1 MSYYL
6 EDSVTNVDILTNI
19 GFKTLVEGNT
29 TEQQILGISYL
40 ERTLLKNATP
50 RPYSIN
56 EPKGKLLTAWIGR
69 WYHQQKNFKKA
80 KKFIDLSASS
90 RLIGD
95 DVLIQ
100 KATLRYALAAHADT
114 SDEASAFLRECRN
127 LIQNLLT
134 KDLDLRNIIHPDN
147 DDYVYCLL
155 SSFYLETLY
164 EEDWRRSAY
173 DYYRLAVKAWPAL
186 KYTNVKNEQ
195 KGSILKIGIVS
206 AFLYDANSVIRDFG
220 ETLARLPKDKFALNL
235 VYLNESNIPI
245 SSFCGK
251 WESIADIIEIKK
263 ETLPLV
269 EGVPKWLSYTRDK
282 IASMKLDIIFYPDLT
297 MSTMTHRLAMSRL
310 APIQVTSH
318 GHPVT
323 SGIPTIDYYVS
334 WKAAEID
341 TASQHYTEKLV
352 LLPSNNI
359 HQYYNPVFKEGI
371 SRITKQRVND
381 SSRKILFP
389 TISGKRWYVCMQKP
403 FKLHPC
409 FGNMLQ
415 KVLDKD
421 DEGIIILHGGAE
433 RNWGLDMSR
442 VYYLNSLPHHELLA
456 LYREADVVLDS
467 YYAGGCTTTREAF
480 EMGAVVVTL
489 PAKYLGGRWTKAYYD
504 ILGVS
509 DAIAKDED
517 DYAKLA
523 VSIACNPSLKAS
535 ISSKISENIHKMWRS
550 EEAVNNWTEVFL
562 QLSQKKLK

>member
-6 EDSVTNVDILTNI
+6 DDSVTNVDILTNI
-19 GFKTLVEGNT
+19 GFKILLESKT
-29 TEQQILGISYL
+29 TEQQKLGISYL
-40 ERTLLKNATP
+40 ERTLAESAIP
-50 RPYSIN
+50 RPYSIH

-69 WYHQQKNFKKA
+69 WYQQQKNFKKA
-80 KKFIDLSASS
+80 KQFIDLSASS
-90 RLIGD
+90 RLSGD

-100 KATLRYALAAHADT
+100 RATLRYALAAHANT
-114 SDEASAFLRECRN
+114 SEEASAFLRECRN
-127 LIQNLLT
+127 LTQNLLT
-134 KDLDLRNIIHPDN
+134 KNLDLRNVIHPDN

-173 DYYRLAVKAWPAL
+173 EYYRLAVKAWPSL
-186 KYTNVKNEQ
+186 KYTNVKKEQ
-195 KGSILKIGIVS
+195 RGSILKIGIVS
-206 AFLYDANSVIRDFG
+206 AFLYDGNSVIRDFG

-235 VYLNESNIPI
+235 VYLNERNVPI
-245 SSFCGK
+245 SPFCEK
-251 WESIADIIEIKK
+251 WESTVNILEIKK

-269 EGVPKWLSYTRDK
+269 EDVPKWLSYTRDK
-282 IASMKLDIIFYPDLT
+282 IVSMKLDIIFYPDLT

-323 SGIPTIDYYVS
+323 SGIPTIDYYIS

-341 TASQHYTEKLV
+341 TASEHYIEKLV

-371 SRITKQRVND
+371 STITKQTVNN
-381 SSRKILFP
+381 SSRDILFP
-389 TISGKRWYVCMQKP
+389 NISGKRWYVCMQKP

-415 KVLDKD
+415 NVLEKD

-442 VYYLNSLPHHELLA
+442 VYYLNELPHHELLA

-509 DAIAKDED
+509 DAIAKDKD

-550 EEAVNNWTEVFL
+550 EEAVNNWTEIFL
-562 QLSQKKLK
+562 QLSQKNG

>member
-6 EDSVTNVDILTNI
+6 DNRLTNVDILTNI
-19 GFKTLVEGNT
+19 GFKILLEGRT
-29 TEQQILGISYL
+29 TEQQKLGISYL
-40 ERTLLKNATP
+40 ERTLAKNATP
-50 RPYSIN
+50 RPYSID

-69 WYHQQKNFKKA
+69 WYQQQKNFKKA
-80 KKFIDLSASS
+80 KQFIDLSASS
-90 RLIGD
+90 RLSGD

-100 KATLRYALAAHADT
+100 RATLRYALAAHANT
-114 SDEASAFLRECRN
+114 SEEASFFLRESRN

-134 KDLDLRNIIHPDN
+134 KNLDLRNVIHPDD

-164 EEDWRRSAY
+164 EEDWRRSTY
-173 DYYRLAVKAWPAL
+173 EYYRLAVKAWPSL
-186 KYTNVKNEQ
+186 KYTNVKKEQ
-195 KGSILKIGIVS
+195 RGSILKIGIMS
-206 AFLYDANSVIRDFG
+206 AFLYDGNSVIRDFG

-235 VYLNESNIPI
+235 VYLNERNVPI
-245 SSFCGK
+245 SPFCEK
-251 WESIADIIEIKK
+251 WESTVNILEIKK

-269 EGVPKWLSYTRDK
+269 EDVPKWLSYTRDK
-282 IASMKLDIIFYPDLT
+282 IVSMKLDIIFYPDLT

-323 SGIPTIDYYVS
+323 SGIPTIDYYIS

-341 TASQHYTEKLV
+341 TASEHYIEKLV

-371 SRITKQRVND
+371 STITKQTVNN
-381 SSRKILFP
+381 SSRDILFP
-389 TISGKRWYVCMQKP
+389 NISGKRWYVCMQKP

-415 KVLDKD
+415 NVLEKD

-442 VYYLNSLPHHELLA
+442 VYYLNELPHHELLA

-509 DAIAKDED
+509 DAIAKDKD

-550 EEAVNNWTEVFL
+550 EEAVNNWTEIFL
-562 QLSQKKLK
+562 QLSQKNG

>member
-6 EDSVTNVDILTNI
+6 DNSVTNVDILTNI
-19 GFKTLVEGNT
+19 GFKILLEGRT
-29 TEQQILGISYL
+29 TEQQKLGISYL
-40 ERTLLKNATP
+40 ERTLAKNATP
-50 RPYSIN
+50 RPYSID

-69 WYHQQKNFKKA
+69 WYQQQKNFKKA
-80 KKFIDLSASS
+80 KQFIDLSASS
-90 RLIGD
+90 RLSGD

-100 KATLRYALAAHADT
+100 RATLRYALAAHANT
-114 SDEASAFLRECRN
+114 SEEASFFLRESRN

-134 KDLDLRNIIHPDN
+134 KNLDLRNVIHPDD

-164 EEDWRRSAY
+164 EEDWRRSTY
-173 DYYRLAVKAWPAL
+173 EYYRLAVKAWPSL
-186 KYTNVKNEQ
+186 KYTNVKKEQ
-195 KGSILKIGIVS
+195 RGSILKIGIMS
-206 AFLYDANSVIRDFG
+206 AFLYDGNSVIRDFG

-235 VYLNESNIPI
+235 VYLNERNVPI
-245 SSFCGK
+245 SPFCEK
-251 WESIADIIEIKK
+251 WESTVNILEIKK

-269 EGVPKWLSYTRDK
+269 EDVPKWLSYTRDK
-282 IASMKLDIIFYPDLT
+282 IVSMKLDIIFYPDLT

-323 SGIPTIDYYVS
+323 SGIPTIDYYIS

-341 TASQHYTEKLV
+341 TASEHYIEKLV

-371 SRITKQRVND
+371 STITKQTVNN
-381 SSRKILFP
+381 SSRDILFP
-389 TISGKRWYVCMQKP
+389 NISGKRWYVCMQKP

-415 KVLDKD
+415 NVLEKD

-442 VYYLNSLPHHELLA
+442 VYYLNELPHHELLA

-509 DAIAKDED
+509 DAIAKDKD

-550 EEAVNNWTEVFL
+550 EEAVNNWTEIFL
-562 QLSQKKLK
+562 QLSQKNG

>member
-6 EDSVTNVDILTNI
+6 DDSVTNVDILTNI
-19 GFKTLVEGNT
+19 GFKILLESKT
-29 TEQQILGISYL
+29 TEQQKLGISYL
-40 ERTLLKNATP
+40 ERTLAESAIP
-50 RPYSIN
+50 RPYSIH

-69 WYHQQKNFKKA
+69 WYQQQKNFKKA
-80 KKFIDLSASS
+80 KQFIDLSASS
-90 RLIGD
+90 RLSGD

-100 KATLRYALAAHADT
+100 RATLRYALAAHANT
-114 SDEASAFLRECRN
+114 SEEASAFLRECRN
-127 LIQNLLT
+127 LTQNLLT
-134 KDLDLRNIIHPDN
+134 KNLDLRNVIHPDN

-173 DYYRLAVKAWPAL
+173 EYYRLAVKAWPSL
-186 KYTNVKNEQ
+186 KYTNVKKEQ
-195 KGSILKIGIVS
+195 RGSILKIGIVS
-206 AFLYDANSVIRDFG
+206 AFLYDGNSVIRDFG

-235 VYLNESNIPI
+235 VYLNERNVPI
-245 SSFCGK
+245 SPFCEK
-251 WESIADIIEIKK
+251 WESTVNILEIKK

-269 EGVPKWLSYTRDK
+269 EDVPKWLSYTRDK
-282 IASMKLDIIFYPDLT
+282 IVSMKLDIIFYPDLT

-334 WKAAEID
+334 WEAAEID
-341 TASQHYTEKLV
+341 TASEHYIEKLV

-359 HQYYNPVFKEGI
+359 HQYYNPVFKGGI
-371 SRITKQRVND
+371 STITKQTVNN
-381 SSRKILFP
+381 SSRDILFP
-389 TISGKRWYVCMQKP
+389 DISGKRWYVCMQKP

-415 KVLDKD
+415 NVLEKD

-442 VYYLNSLPHHELLA
+442 VYYLNELPHHELLA

-509 DAIAKDED
+509 DAIAKDKD

-550 EEAVNNWTEVFL
+550 EEAVNNWTEIFL
-562 QLSQKKLK
+562 QLSQKNG

>member
-6 EDSVTNVDILTNI
+6 DDSVTNVDILTNI
-19 GFKTLVEGNT
+19 GFKILLEGRT
-29 TEQQILGISYL
+29 TEQQKLGISYL
-40 ERTLLKNATP
+40 ERTLAKNATP
-50 RPYSIN
+50 GPYSIDD
-56 EPKGKLLTAWIGR
+56 PKGKLLTAWIGR
-69 WYHQQKNFKKA
+69 WYQQQKNFKKA
-80 KKFIDLSASS
+80 KQFIDLSASS
-90 RLIGD
+90 RLSGD

-100 KATLRYALAAHADT
+100 RATLRYALAAHANT
-114 SDEASAFLRECRN
+114 SEEASFFLRESRN

-134 KDLDLRNIIHPDN
+134 KNLDLRNVIHPDN

-155 SSFYLETLY
+155 TSFYLETLY
-164 EEDWRRSAY
+164 EEDWRRSTY
-173 DYYRLAVKAWPAL
+173 EYYRLAVKAWPSL
-186 KYTNVKNEQ
+186 KYTNVKKEQ
-195 KGSILKIGIVS
+195 RGSILKIGIVS
-206 AFLYDANSVIRDFG
+206 AFLYDGNSVIRDFG

-235 VYLNESNIPI
+235 VYLNERNVHI
-245 SSFCGK
+245 SPFCEK
-251 WESIADIIEIKK
+251 WESTVNILEIKK

-269 EGVPKWLSYTRDK
+269 EDVPKWLSYTRDK
-282 IASMKLDIIFYPDLT
+282 IVSMKLDIIFYPDLT

-334 WKAAEID
+334 WEAAEID
-341 TASQHYTEKLV
+341 TASEHYIEKLV

-359 HQYYNPVFKEGI
+359 HQYYNPVFKGGI
-371 SRITKQRVND
+371 STITKQRVNN
-381 SSRKILFP
+381 SSRDILFP
-389 TISGKRWYVCMQKP
+389 NISGKRWYVCMQKP

-415 KVLDKD
+415 NVLEKD

-433 RNWGLDMSR
+433 RDWGLDMSR
-442 VYYLNSLPHHELLA
+442 VYYLNELPHHELLA

-509 DAIAKDED
+509 DAIAKDKD

-550 EEAVNNWTEVFL
+550 EEAVNNWTEIFL
-562 QLSQKKLK
+562 QLSQKNIS

>member
-1 MSYYL
+1 MS
-6 EDSVTNVDILTNI
+6 
-19 GFKTLVEGNT
+19 
-29 TEQQILGISYL
+29 
-40 ERTLLKNATP
+40 P
-50 RPYSIN
+50 
-56 EPKGKLLTAWIGR
+56 
-69 WYHQQKNFKKA
+69 
-80 KKFIDLSASS
+80 
-90 RLIGD
+90 
-95 DVLIQ
+95 
-100 KATLRYALAAHADT
+100 
-114 SDEASAFLRECRN
+114 
-127 LIQNLLT
+127 
-134 KDLDLRNIIHPDN
+134 
-147 DDYVYCLL
+147 
-155 SSFYLETLY
+155 
-164 EEDWRRSAY
+164 
-173 DYYRLAVKAWPAL
+173 
-186 KYTNVKNEQ
+186 
-195 KGSILKIGIVS
+195 
-206 AFLYDANSVIRDFG
+206 
-220 ETLARLPKDKFALNL
+220 
-235 VYLNESNIPI
+235 
-245 SSFCGK
+245 FCEK
-251 WESIADIIEIKK
+251 WESTVNILEIKK

-269 EGVPKWLSYTRDK
+269 EDVPKWLSYTRDQ
-282 IASMKLDIIFYPDLT
+282 IVSMKLDIIFYPDLT
-297 MSTMTHRLAMSRL
+297 MSTMAHRLAMSRL

-334 WKAAEID
+334 WEAAEID
-341 TASQHYTEKLV
+341 TASEHYIEKLV

-359 HQYYNPVFKEGI
+359 HQYYNPVFKGGI
-371 SRITKQRVND
+371 STITKQTVNN
-381 SSRKILFP
+381 SSRDILFP
-389 TISGKRWYVCMQKP
+389 DISGKRWYVCMQKP

-415 KVLDKD
+415 KVLEKD

-442 VYYLNSLPHHELLA
+442 VYYLNELPHHELLA

-550 EEAVNNWTEVFL
+550 EEAVNNWTEIFL
-562 QLSQKKLK
+562 QLSQKNIS

>member
-6 EDSVTNVDILTNI
+6 EDSVTNIDILTNI
-19 GFKTLVEGNT
+19 GFKTLVEGKT
-29 TEQQILGISYL
+29 TEQQKLGISYL
-40 ERTLLKNATP
+40 ERTLAKNATP

-80 KKFIDLSASS
+80 KQFIDLSASS

-100 KATLRYALAAHADT
+100 RATLRYALAAHANT
-114 SDEASAFLRECRN
+114 SEEASVFLRECRN

-134 KDLDLRNIIHPDN
+134 KNLDLRNVIHPDD

-195 KGSILKIGIVS
+195 RGSILKIGIVS
-206 AFLYDANSVIRDFG
+206 AFLYDGNSVIRDFG

-251 WESIADIIEIKK
+251 WESTVNIIEIKK

-323 SGIPTIDYYVS
+323 SGIPTVDYYVS
-334 WKAAEID
+334 WEAAEID
-341 TASQHYTEKLV
+341 TASEHYIEKLV

-359 HQYYNPVFKEGI
+359 HQYYNPVFKGGI
-371 SRITKQRVND
+371 STITKQTVNN
-381 SSRKILFP
+381 SSRDILYP
-389 TISGKRWYVCMQKP
+389 DISGKRWYVCMQKP

-415 KVLDKD
+415 NVLEKD

-433 RNWGLDMSR
+433 RDWGLDMSR
-442 VYYLNSLPHHELLA
+442 VYYLNELPHHELLA

-550 EEAVNNWTEVFL
+550 EEAVNNWTEIFL
-562 QLSQKKLK
+562 QLSQKNIS

>member
-6 EDSVTNVDILTNI
+6 EDSVTNIDILTNI
-19 GFKTLVEGNT
+19 GFKTLVEGKT
-29 TEQQILGISYL
+29 TEQQKLGISYL
-40 ERTLLKNATP
+40 ERTLAKNATP

-80 KKFIDLSASS
+80 KQFIDLSASS

-100 KATLRYALAAHADT
+100 RATLRYALAAHANT
-114 SDEASAFLRECRN
+114 SEEASVFLRECRN

-134 KDLDLRNIIHPDN
+134 KNLDLRNVIHPDD

-186 KYTNVKNEQ
+186 KYMNVKNEQ
-195 KGSILKIGIVS
+195 RGSILKIGIVS
-206 AFLYDANSVIRDFG
+206 AFLYDGNSVIRDFG

-251 WESIADIIEIKK
+251 WESITDTIEIKK

-282 IASMKLDIIFYPDLT
+282 IVSMKLDIIFYPDLT

-323 SGIPTIDYYVS
+323 SGIPTVDYYVS
-334 WKAAEID
+334 WEAAEID
-341 TASQHYTEKLV
+341 AASQHYTEKLV

-433 RNWGLDMSR
+433 RDWGLDMSR

-562 QLSQKKLK
+562 QLSQKNIS

>member
-6 EDSVTNVDILTNI
+6 DDSVTNVDILTNI
-19 GFKTLVEGNT
+19 GFKILLEGRT
-29 TEQQILGISYL
+29 TEQQKLGISYL
-40 ERTLLKNATP
+40 ERTLAKNATP
-50 RPYSIN
+50 RPYSID

-69 WYHQQKNFKKA
+69 WYQQQKNFKKA
-80 KKFIDLSASS
+80 KQFIDLSASS
-90 RLIGD
+90 RLSGD

-100 KATLRYALAAHADT
+100 RATLRYALAAHANT
-114 SDEASAFLRECRN
+114 SEEASFFLRESRN

-134 KDLDLRNIIHPDN
+134 KNLDLRNVIHPDD

-164 EEDWRRSAY
+164 EEDWRRSTY
-173 DYYRLAVKAWPAL
+173 EYYRLAVKAWPSL
-186 KYTNVKNEQ
+186 KYTNVKKEQ
-195 KGSILKIGIVS
+195 RGSILKIGIMS
-206 AFLYDANSVIRDFG
+206 AFLYDGNSVIRDFG

-235 VYLNESNIPI
+235 VYLNERNVPI
-245 SSFCGK
+245 SPFCEK
-251 WESIADIIEIKK
+251 WESTVNILEIKK

-269 EGVPKWLSYTRDK
+269 EDVPKWLSYTRDK
-282 IASMKLDIIFYPDLT
+282 IVSMKLDIIFYPDLT

-323 SGIPTIDYYVS
+323 SGIPTIDYYIS

-341 TASQHYTEKLV
+341 TASEHYIEKLV

-371 SRITKQRVND
+371 STITKQTVNN
-381 SSRKILFP
+381 SSRDILFP
-389 TISGKRWYVCMQKP
+389 NISGKRWYVCMQKP

-415 KVLDKD
+415 NVLEKD

-442 VYYLNSLPHHELLA
+442 VYYLNELPHHELLA

-509 DAIAKDED
+509 DAIAKDKD

-550 EEAVNNWTEVFL
+550 EEAVNNWTEIFL
-562 QLSQKKLK
+562 QLSQKNG

>member
-6 EDSVTNVDILTNI
+6 EDSVTNIDILTNI
-19 GFKTLVEGNT
+19 GFKTLVEGKT
-29 TEQQILGISYL
+29 TEQQKLGISYL
-40 ERTLLKNATP
+40 ERTLAKNATP

-56 EPKGKLLTAWIGR
+56 EPKGKLLAAWIGR

-80 KKFIDLSASS
+80 KQFIDLSASS

-100 KATLRYALAAHADT
+100 RATLRYALAAHANT
-114 SDEASAFLRECRN
+114 SEEASVFLRECRN

-134 KDLDLRNIIHPDN
+134 KNLDLRNVIHPDD

-186 KYTNVKNEQ
+186 KYMNVKNEQ
-195 KGSILKIGIVS
+195 RGSILKIGIVS
-206 AFLYDANSVIRDFG
+206 AFLYDGNSVIRDFG

-251 WESIADIIEIKK
+251 WESITDTIEIKK

-282 IASMKLDIIFYPDLT
+282 IVSMKLDIIFYPDLT

-323 SGIPTIDYYVS
+323 SGIPTVDYYVS
-334 WKAAEID
+334 WEAAEID
-341 TASQHYTEKLV
+341 AASQHYTEKLV

-415 KVLDKD
+415 NVLEKD

-433 RNWGLDMSR
+433 RDWGLDMSR

-562 QLSQKKLK
+562 QLSQKNIS